1 MAKRKRGGASSNKD
15 LFHGQG
21 NQTVGLPKNLVGKTV
36 LTNPHATP
44 GNLEKG
50 IKKVV
55 QKGWNK

>member
-1 MAKRKRGGASSNKD
+1 MAKEKD

-21 NQTVGLPKNLVGKTV
+21 NQTVALPSKLTGKTV

-44 GNLEKG
+44 GKLLPT
-50 IKKVV
+50 KKKV

>member
-1 MAKRKRGGASSNKD
+1 MTRRGEKD

-21 NQTVGLPKNLVGKTV
+21 NQTVKLPKSLIGKTV

-55 QKGWNK
+55 QKGWSK